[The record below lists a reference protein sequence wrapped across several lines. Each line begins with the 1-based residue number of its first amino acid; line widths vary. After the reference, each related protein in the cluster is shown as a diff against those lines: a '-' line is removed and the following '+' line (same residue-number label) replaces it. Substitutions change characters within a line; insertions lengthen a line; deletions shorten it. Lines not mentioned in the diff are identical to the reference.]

1 MLRVNAQL
9 ADPRFTELEWRV
21 TAFRERADPRFKL
34 EWRVTAFRERDV
46 SKALISVVAIGFP
59 DKETAITCIALGG
72 VDEWPRVVKGPS
84 CSSLVSHRHVE
95 GAVELAVP
103 APPQWFDHAVSVML
117 LSVEEGTLN
126 V

>member
-1 MLRVNAQL
+1 MADQDNSRELVLRVNAQL

-21 TAFRERADPRFKL
+21 TAFK
-34 EWRVTAFRERDV
+34 ERDV
-46 SKALISVVAIGFP
+46 SKAFISVVAIGFP
-59 DKETAITCIALGG
+59 DNETAIICSALGG
-72 VDEWPRVVKGPS
+72 VDEWPRVVTDTDTG
-84 CSSLVSHRHVE
+84 HM
-95 GAVELAVP
+95 LAVP